1 MITMKT
7 HHLDMK
13 SVAKVQK
20 KTENNKTP
28 HLQYFNTSSQPVENQ
43 TTKKVIHSCVL

>member
-20 KTENNKTP
+20 KKESNKSP
-28 HLQYFNTSSQPVENQ
+28 HLQ
-43 TTKKVIHSCVL
+43 

>member
-20 KTENNKTP
+20 KTESNKSP
-28 HLQYFNTSSQPVENQ
+28 HL
-43 TTKKVIHSCVL
+43 

>member
-20 KTENNKTP
+20 KTERSKSP
-28 HLQYFNTSSQPVENQ
+28 QLQYFNT
-43 TTKKVIHSCVL
+43 

>member
-20 KTENNKTP
+20 KA
-28 HLQYFNTSSQPVENQ
+28 QSS
-43 TTKKVIHSCVL
+43 KSGYL